1 MLRSHRQISQT
12 CFFFTSK
19 VLVQDKEN
27 GRVFTVV
34 DNRAAITAK
43 RLAGGNQQ
51 GASVM
56 QDLLTGGKK

>member
-1 MLRSHRQISQT
+1 MLRSRRQSLNHVL
-12 CFFFTSK
+12 FPFK
-19 VLVQDKEN
+19 VLVQDKQN

-34 DNRAAITAK
+34 DNRAAITAR